1 MAGCIGAVVTIGT
14 AVAVGPPISPE
25 WMAMDVSPVAA
36 GTVRPGASSLCRGDT
51 LTILF
56 TAETRGNL
64 LPCACP
70 GDRAGG
76 LARRVGFLLET
87 AERRSRG
94 GLVLVCDA
102 GGQLPD
108 GAVPLRA
115 GPATAERYVGLL
127 LEAMEASGLVA
138 AAVDHGQRAF
148 LRQTAPAEA
157 RRLDPLLLDADPP
170 SGPRRMRWGDRAVAI
185 LALEESLS
193 DEAVTA
199 AARAARV
206 GTDYL
211 CVLARADAFTGRRLA
226 RLARADLVLLSRG
239 ARPPAVLQEGAAILA
254 GCGVDGHEI
263 GELRLVERPN
273 AADPTRRSLEV
284 ASFRLHPMGSG
295 APEDPVFAR
304 RVQELVAEAGP
315 ESILPPRE

>member
-1 MAGCIGAVVTIGT
+1 MTIGA
-14 AVAVGPPISPE
+14 AVALGAPIDSRG
-25 WMAMDVSPVAA
+25 MARDAAPVAA
-36 GTVRPGASSLCRGDT
+36 RAGRPGPSSDCRGDT

-70 GDRAGG
+70 GDRSGG
-76 LARRVGFLLET
+76 LARRVGFLREA
-87 AERRSRG
+87 AERRSG
-94 GLVLVCDA
+94 GGTVLVCDA

-138 AAVDHGQRAF
+138 AAIDHGQRAF
-148 LRQTAPAEA
+148 LRRTAPAEA

-170 SGPRRMRWGDRAVAI
+170 SRPRRLRWGDRAVAI

-199 AARAARV
+199 AGRSARV
-206 GTDYL
+206 GADYL
-211 CVLARADAFTGRRLA
+211 CVLARADAFSGRRLA
-226 RLARADLVLLSRG
+226 RLAGADLVLLSRG
-239 ARPPAVLQEGAAILA
+239 ARPPTVLREGAAMLA

-263 GELRLVERPN
+263 GELRLVERP
-273 AADPTRRSLEV
+273 AAHDPTRCALEV

-295 APEDPVFAR
+295 APEDLVFAR